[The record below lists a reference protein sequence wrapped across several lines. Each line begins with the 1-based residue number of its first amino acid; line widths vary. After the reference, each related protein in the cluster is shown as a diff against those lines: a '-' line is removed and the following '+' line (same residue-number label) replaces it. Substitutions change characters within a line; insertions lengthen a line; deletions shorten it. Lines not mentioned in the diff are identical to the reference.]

1 MYVAHITCQN
11 HLTFSIIMNHHCQF
25 PTPHPMPAVLN
36 TLRQPAALDIN
47 TKSHISLILSHRD
60 VLLTPQ
66 KKSFWPS
73 VYPLLLIAAKNTSP
87 IKTPNSLKSFHFQTS
102 IQFPAVSWTQ
112 LNEPWRGIS
121 TVPVSDHGRQFCP
134 LWCGRQLEGRV
145 WWYWRQVSLPL
156 PDSRLHASLIK
167 KANQMSPKLTQEVG
181 MRRCV
186 KSCQKE

>member
-1 MYVAHITCQN
+1 MCVCVKKKPNQTCITCQN
-11 HLTFSIIMNHHCQF
+11 HLTFSIIMNHHLSIF
-25 PTPHPMPAVLN
+25 LFSPPMPAIPN
-36 TLRQPAALDIN
+36 TLQQPAALDIN
-47 TKSHISLILSHRD
+47 TKSHISLILSDRD

-112 LNEPWRGIS
+112 LNEPWSGIS

-134 LWCGRQLEGRV
+134 PCDVGGS
-145 WWYWRQVSLPL
+145 WRAGCDGIGDRYLCLHQT
-156 PDSRLHASLIK
+156 PDCMLHW
-167 KANQMSPKLTQEVG
+167 
-181 MRRCV
+181 
-186 KSCQKE
+186 